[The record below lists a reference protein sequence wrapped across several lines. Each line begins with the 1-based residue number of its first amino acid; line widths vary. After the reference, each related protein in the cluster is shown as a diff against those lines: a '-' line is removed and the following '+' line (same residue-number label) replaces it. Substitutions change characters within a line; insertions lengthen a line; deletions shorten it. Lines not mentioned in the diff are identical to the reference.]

1 MIPFDAVIAVA
12 LITSAFLSIILEEN
26 IHAVVFFGATIVLLS
41 SLYFALGAIFA
52 AIFQLAIGVGTI
64 AVFFLAGEMLSSKKP
79 LKQTLRSKVIGVI
92 AALAISIPSVT
103 LSITPK
109 IGSTFKGLGF
119 SEALWRLRG
128 IDLTAQAFVIL
139 VISIGVSIILKRR
152 RS

>member
-79 LKQTLRSKVIGVI
+79 PKQTLRSKLIGVI

-109 IGSTFKGLGF
+109 IGGTFEGLEF
-119 SEALWRLRG
+119 SEALWKLRG